1 MEEVDA
7 MMKDAPIS
15 KGEHRRGQIMTYLK
29 QQGRISIQE
38 LVEQF
43 GISEATARRDLD
55 LLERKNG
62 LIRTIGGAVFE
73 GFPVMKETSFTE
85 RSQRLWSEKEAIAAK
100 AMELINEGDI
110 VALSGGTTNY
120 LIARNLKARKGITV
134 VTNAVNIA
142 MELAESEH
150 IQVVVT
156 GGVMRNK
163 SYELCGPLTEK
174 LIEHL
179 NIGKL
184 FLGIDGLSEQGISTF
199 SELEAQTAQTL
210 IRKSRQ
216 TIVVF
221 DHTKVGKPSLFHIS
235 SLRELDACITNQ
247 ALPEEYEEQLRQHGV
262 QVHLADEQ
270 EGQSLGG
277 DEA

>member
-1 MEEVDA
+1 
-7 MMKDAPIS
+7 MKDAPMS

-29 QQGRISIQE
+29 QHGRISIQE

-43 GISEATARRDLD
+43 GCSEATARRDLD
-55 LLERKNG
+55 LLEKKSG
-62 LIRTIGGAVFE
+62 LIRTIGGAIFE
-73 GFPVMKETSFTE
+73 GFPVMKESSFTE

-100 AMELINEGDI
+100 AMELIEEGDI
-110 VALSGGTTNY
+110 IALSGGTTNY
-120 LIARNLKARKGITV
+120 LIARNLKQRQGITV

-142 MELAESEH
+142 MELAENEH

-163 SYELCGPLTEK
+163 SYELCGPLTER
-174 LIEHL
+174 LIGHL

-199 SELEAQTAQTL
+199 SELEAQTALTL
-210 IRKSRQ
+210 INKSRQ

-221 DHTKVGKPSLFHIS
+221 DHTKVGKPSLFHIC

-247 ALPEEYEEQLRQHGV
+247 PLPEEYDEQLRKQGV
-262 QVHLADEQ
+262 QLYVADETSR
-270 EGQSLGG
+270 EGENG
-277 DEA
+277 